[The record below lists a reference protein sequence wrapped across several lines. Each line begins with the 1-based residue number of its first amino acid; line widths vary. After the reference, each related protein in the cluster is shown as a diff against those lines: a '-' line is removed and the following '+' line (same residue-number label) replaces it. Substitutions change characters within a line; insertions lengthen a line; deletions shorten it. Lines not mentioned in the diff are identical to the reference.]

1 MSNIKISHQDEVAQI
16 VMSRPDKH
24 NAFNP
29 ELIQE
34 LREAFEEAGAD
45 EKVRVVVLSGEGR
58 SFSAGADL
66 DWMKGQGE
74 SSFEENLQSSMEMG
88 ELFRTIDQC
97 PKPVVAKIQGAA
109 LGGGAGLVCSADI
122 AVAGPK
128 ALFGFTEVRLGLV
141 AAVISPFV
149 LRRLSYSVA
158 REKLLT
164 GERFGPEEALR
175 IGLVH
180 KSGDDLE
187 ASTDEV
193 VQKLLKGST
202 QAQAAS
208 KKLLSEVWDRPE
220 QEQLATAARY
230 IAEAR
235 ASVDGKEG
243 LSAFLGK
250 RKPSWISRG

>member
-1 MSNIKISHQDEVAQI
+1 MSTINTDISSGVAQV

-29 ELIQE
+29 ELITE
-34 LREAFEEAGAD
+34 LKTTFDKLGQD
-45 EKVRVVVLSGEGR
+45 ESVRVVVLSGEGR

-74 SSFEENLQSSMEMG
+74 ASFEDNLNSSKEMG
-88 ELFRTIDQC
+88 QLFRSIDQC
-97 PKPVVAKIQGAA
+97 PKPVVAKVQGAA

-164 GERFGPEEALR
+164 GERFGPEEAFR

-180 KSGDDLE
+180 KIGDDLD
-187 ASTDEV
+187 AATDEV

-208 KKLLSEVWDRPE
+208 KKLLSEVWDLPE
-220 QEQLATAARY
+220 AEQLETAARY

-235 ASVDGKEG
+235 ASKDGKEG
-243 LSAFLGK
+243 LGAFLEK
-250 RKPSWISRG
+250 RKPGWCG